1 MDFRFVGSHSLTS
14 QFCKPL
20 SLSLGT
26 HIHTH
31 THTHPLL
38 FLFTWRIAINT
49 VGLGQVIRVWFF
61 FFFPLFS
68 FRSLS
73 LFFSFS
79 YAVWYVGSKFP
90 NQRSNPHSQHWKLG
104 VLTTGLPGK
113 SRGFISNASPVLLV

>member
-26 HIHTH
+26 HTHTH

-49 VGLGQVIRVWFF
+49 VGLGQVIRVCFVL
-61 FFFPLFS
+61 FFPFFPFFL
-68 FRSLS
+68 SLS
-73 LFFSFS
+73 FFSFS
-79 YAVWYVGSKFP
+79 YAMWYVGSKFP
-90 NQRSNPHSQHWKLG
+90 NQRLNPHSQRWKLG

-113 SRGFISNASPVLLV
+113 SRGFISNVSPVLLV